1 MKVRSVVFGV
11 LFALLIICPLPIYA
25 AAGTDILHATY
36 QQTTL
41 LTLEA
46 DLRLH
51 LCHLKE
57 FSLHLLIQPPDVAEG
72 TDSPTP
78 LRPLGHAI
86 AIQQERALQDA
97 FLCREEAAEALRARL
112 QEAEQELAEK
122 VAAQEKLKRFVA
134 IWLAALK
141 VIPRIAPGRDA
152 LLSQQDD
159 DRRSIRQRQTELEVE
174 LFWSA
179 DVQSS
184 GASPI
189 NVCGDQK
196 DLIGVDVKIDDA
208 PDLNPDGPKPRNT
221 DVVGYIFR

>member
-1 MKVRSVVFGV
+1 MKMRSVIFGV
-11 LFALLIICPLPIYA
+11 LFALLIICPLRIYA
-25 AAGTDILHATY
+25 AVATDTFHAAY

-57 FSLHLLIQPPDVAEG
+57 FSLHLLIQPPDITEG

-78 LRPLGHAI
+78 LRPLGHAT
-86 AIQQERALQDA
+86 AIQQEHALQDA
-97 FLCREEAAEALRARL
+97 FLCREEAVQALRARL

-134 IWLAALK
+134 VWLSAME
-141 VIPRIAPGRDA
+141 VIPRTAPGRDA

-159 DRRSIRQRQTELEVE
+159 DRRSIRQKQTELELE
-174 LFWSA
+174 LFWSF
-179 DVQSS
+179 DRSQGWVSRSS
-184 GASPI
+184 PGS
-189 NVCGDQK
+189 
-196 DLIGVDVKIDDA
+196 
-208 PDLNPDGPKPRNT
+208 
-221 DVVGYIFR
+221 